1 METTAPDGTTIGWD
15 ETGTG
20 RPVCLVH
27 GGASDSGVWSGV
39 RALLPDGL
47 RVAAVDRRGRGRSDR
62 GNDEGYSLEV
72 EADDIL
78 SVAKALGGGV
88 IVVAHSIGATIT
100 LQALRRSGDLIAG
113 AVLYE
118 PPLPGMASGFG
129 SSKAMLTALD
139 EERYEEALIAFLT
152 DLVRLP
158 AADIAAYRASPI
170 WASRVRLIWTMQRES
185 SALQALDQD
194 VARYSIIT
202 RPVRLLVGSRTAP
215 HQAEAVK
222 ALATVIPNAAI
233 TVLDNQGH
241 GALLQAPGLV
251 ASAISDFIL
260 QPD

>member
-1 METTAPDGTTIGWD
+1 MAVKIHPLHRWD
-15 ETGTG
+15 
-20 RPVCLVH
+20 L
-27 GGASDSGVWSGV
+27 S
-39 RALLPDGL
+39 
-47 RVAAVDRRGRGRSDR
+47 AA
-62 GNDEGYSLEV
+62 
-72 EADDIL
+72 EA
-78 SVAKALGGGV
+78 
-88 IVVAHSIGATIT
+88 IT
-100 LQALRRSGDLIAG
+100 LQKELADRVDIRTPLTHCDLIAG

-129 SSKAMLTALD
+129 SSKAMLTALE

-170 WASRVRLIWTMQRES
+170 WDSRVRLIWTMQRES